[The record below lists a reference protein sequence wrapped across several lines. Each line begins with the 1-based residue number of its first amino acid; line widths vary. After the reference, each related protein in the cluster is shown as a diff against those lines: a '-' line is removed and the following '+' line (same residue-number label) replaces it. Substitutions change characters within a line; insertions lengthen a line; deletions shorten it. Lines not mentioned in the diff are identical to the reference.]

1 MNLKKKLGRKGQA
14 LQVWL
19 ISGIVIIMG
28 LLTWAI
34 SAIVMQAFR
43 DSQLTG
49 AAGCNATT
57 KAGCGF
63 AYNISQGGLT
73 FLSNASSQLGT
84 AGTILGVSLLLVIMG
99 AIGFGAYMG
108 YQKFR

>member
-1 MNLKKKLGRKGQA
+1 MNLKKKFEELRKQQMSKKGQVGA
-14 LQVWL
+14 WLTAGIAVIGGLVVWA
-19 ISGIVIIMG
+19 V
-28 LLTWAI
+28 

-43 DSQLTG
+43 DSQ
-49 AAGCNATT
+49 TT
-57 KAGCGF
+57 NSY

-73 FLSNASSQLGT
+73 FLANASSQLGT

-99 AIGFGAYMG
+99 AVGFGAYMG